1 MTAMYVPVKG
11 DEVDMA
17 LADYLNNI
25 ADKSKL

>member
-1 MTAMYVPVKG
+1 MYVPVKG